1 MPARCLG
8 STPPPISRPREG
20 GEDARHEP
28 ASTGREI
35 DLPAT
40 LPTRPHALPVLGGM
54 AADHSCGV
62 DRTGLERITGCAS

>member
-20 GEDARHEP
+20 GEDARHKP

-35 DLPAT
+35 DLTAMRPTPFSAGRERTIPA
-40 LPTRPHALPVLGGM
+40 A
-54 AADHSCGV
+54 
-62 DRTGLERITGCAS
+62 RTAQDLIG

>member
-20 GEDARHEP
+20 GEDARHKP

-35 DLPAT
+35 DLTAT

-54 AADHSCGV
+54 GADHSCAT
-62 DRTGLERITGCAS
+62 DRTGLERITRCAS